1 MNKAAFAEH
10 AIYLV
15 KRRLYRL
22 IRSLVT
28 DNWYKYLLQ
37 VVKNLND
44 TRNAAIGNLKPNE
57 INSPND
63 DVKIDNKIGFKKLP
77 SVENLEENERNYLK
91 IKDNLKPGD
100 HVYLDFPSKPF
111 DKSFD
116 LQRGQ
121 LFIVKKVLA
130 GQKPEIFYL
139 IDLLKDPVPGTFYRQ
154 QLHKTKPPDSGDL
167 FKVERV
173 LQSKKLKGISYSLVK
188 YLGYPNKFNEWI
200 ESKNL
205 KVTK

>member
-22 IRSLVT
+22 IRSLLS

-44 TRNAAIGNLKPNE
+44 TPNSAIGNLKPNE
-57 INSPND
+57 IHSPDD
-63 DVKIDNKIGFKKLP
+63 DVKIDKKIGFKKLP
-77 SVENLEENERNYLK
+77 SAQNLEDNEINYLK

-121 LFIVKKVLA
+121 LFIVKNVLA
-130 GQKPEIFYL
+130 GEKPEIFYL

-154 QLHKTKPPDSGDL
+154 QLHKTKAPQSGDL

-173 LQSKKLKGISYSLVK
+173 LQTKKVKGIVYSLVK
-188 YLGYPNKFNEWI
+188 YLGYPAKFNEWI
-200 ESKNL
+200 KSTNL
-205 KVTK
+205 KEGK